1 MKSIRKKCSEERLI
15 RFSRGRKVIDLP
27 YPEDRKLVKY
37 MAFFIGLMICVLRI
51 STAAM
56 QSACG
61 IATLLGLILWYKNK
75 DSLAI
80 SEEIQ
85 GYLKAYGVFLLSLL
99 PSVIF
104 SDNPAASAK
113 EFANLWIWRFVV
125 FVLIVAFIK
134 QREYLVNMLTG
145 VLTVISVEC
154 LFTLVEVLKHTRLDG
169 RGAGFDRLVLPLG
182 GIMCMMLPVV
192 LVILMDSRFEK
203 KLKKA
208 ASFSTISILVGLLC
222 NKSRGAWLTE
232 LVVVPIAPL
241 QYLKQK
247 KKRLLAVVAV
257 FLGILGFMLSSP
269 HYVQRIQSI
278 TNTTTD
284 RSNADRIW
292 SWKSAEKMIRDHPVT
307 GVGVERFQKHYQKYR
322 FKQEKQNLGHTH
334 NNFIHIA
341 TESGITGLA
350 GLICF
355 QGFWLYTSF
364 RNYRK
369 NKNPY
374 DILIFTTCLG
384 YICIFGQIDYT
395 LGISDGMRIMWF
407 LLAVLLQLKE
417 TEKLCQSGPAE
428 IKQHIF

>member
-1 MKSIRKKCSEERLI
+1 MKSIRKKCSEELLI

-154 LFTLVEVLKHTRLDG
+154 LFTLVEVLKHMRPDG
-169 RGAGFDRLVLPLG
+169 RGSGFDRLVLPLG
-182 GIMCMMLPVV
+182 GIMCMVLPIV
-192 LVILMDSRFEK
+192 LVILMDRRFEK
-203 KLKKA
+203 RLKQA
-208 ASFSTISILVGLLC
+208 ATFSVMSILVGLLC

-232 LVVVPIAPL
+232 LIVVPIATFR
-241 QYLKQK
+241 YLKQNK
-247 KKRLLAVVAV
+247 KQLMVVLAV
-257 FLGILGFMLSSP
+257 FLSVLGFMLTTP
-269 HYVQRIQSI
+269 HYVKRIYSI

-284 RSNADRIW
+284 RSNADRIRV
-292 SWKSAEKMIRDHPVT
+292 WKSAVKMIQDHPVT
-307 GVGVERFQKHYQKYR
+307 GVGVERFRDHYQKYR
-322 FKQEKQNLGHTH
+322 HKRERQNLGHIH

-341 TESGITGLA
+341 AESGITGLA

-428 IKQHIF
+428 IKQNIF